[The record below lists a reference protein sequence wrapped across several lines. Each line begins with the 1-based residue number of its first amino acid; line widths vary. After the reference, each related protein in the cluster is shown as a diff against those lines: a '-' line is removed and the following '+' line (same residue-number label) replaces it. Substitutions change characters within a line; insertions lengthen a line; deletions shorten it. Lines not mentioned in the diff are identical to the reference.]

1 MALIECPECGTEIS
15 SKAKTCVKCGAPV
28 ARSKPKG
35 CGRLIMIF
43 FVLLVGGTV
52 LTSLF
57 GRQGSGPVQQTTSE
71 SSVPAAT
78 TTAPSNDIVNP
89 ANDWLLSQS
98 SSGQADMLGKVV
110 GDGCKGK
117 TPFYQGNMKSG
128 ASDSTDTGPKLP
140 TLPGTENDA
149 FWSIR
154 CYDGRSYE
162 VEVHPDGSGKIMECS
177 LLKAMRAGQCFQRF

>member
-1 MALIECPECGTEIS
+1 VALIKCPECGTEIS

-28 ARSKPKG
+28 PRSKRGG
-35 CGRLIMIF
+35 CGRLILILFALM
-43 FVLLVGGTV
+43 VGGTV
-52 LTSLF
+52 LASLF
-57 GRQGSGPVQQTTSE
+57 GRQGPGPTQQTTTE
-71 SSVPAAT
+71 SSTPAAT
-78 TTAPSNDIVNP
+78 ATAPSSGVQNP

-98 SSGQADMLGKVV
+98 STGQADMLGKVV

-128 ASDSTDTGPKLP
+128 ASSSTDTRPKLP
-140 TLPGTENDA
+140 VLPGTENDA

-162 VEVHPDGSGKIMECS
+162 VEVHPDGSGKVLECS
-177 LLKAMRAGQCFQRF
+177 ALKAMGAGECFKKF